1 MSGKLSLL
9 LVLILVFFMATSNI
23 STSASKKLPTGYSVI
38 KISSV
43 KWGQEPGGTKGCQGC
58 SSWGRACNG
67 NGGFC
72 GRTSDQYLACQYPS
86 APTDCTC
93 SGQNCRLT

>member
-1 MSGKLSLL
+1 MSRKLSLL

-23 STSASKKLPTGYSVI
+23 STSASKKLPAGYSVI

-58 SSWGRACNG
+58 SAWGAPVMATVVFVAAPPTNIL
-67 NGGFC
+67 
-72 GRTSDQYLACQYPS
+72 LASILLLRQIV
-86 APTDCTC
+86 
-93 SGQNCRLT
+93 RV